1 MDFNLKP
8 LLEAIPKITSPYT
21 LIAFSLLLL
30 AFTVFTLIRTKSRVW
45 NIIEKKF
52 TKAQAFNFLNRLVL
66 YVFLFACLV
75 FLLGYFIELAKILR
89 AKTEQTSVIIYDK
102 TIDVSELSSI
112 KNKTQTGYLVSTD
125 PPFSIPA
132 PDLQQWEKPV
142 WVSDPETIK
151 KFVTL
156 SLPKEIDFKGPFFD
170 FLSNGKFMM
179 LFSKLPAN
187 LEINQQTSFLAGSPF
202 EEDPLDKY
210 PFTEPMIIKGRH
222 HIAIV
227 VIKKSSLPAKF
238 KNVNTAVFVSYY
250 LSTFMLKP
258 DRLIT
263 TNNNAII
270 IATTKFHNAT
280 YNQTIQD
287 ISILKCVRFIDSG
300 PNFILVEG
308 ACYAPES
315 NIGIRNYILDVI
327 SKVGIPTA
335 A

>member
-1 MDFNLKP
+1 
-8 LLEAIPKITSPYT
+8 
-21 LIAFSLLLL
+21 
-30 AFTVFTLIRTKSRVW
+30 
-45 NIIEKKF
+45 
-52 TKAQAFNFLNRLVL
+52 LNRLVL
-66 YVFLFACLV
+66 FVFLFACLV
-75 FLLGYFIELAKILR
+75 FLLGYFIELAKILH

-112 KNKTQTGYLVSTD
+112 KNKAQTGYLVSAD

-142 WVSDPETIK
+142 WVSDRETIK

-156 SLPKEIDFKGPFFD
+156 SLPKEVDFSGPFFD

-187 LEINQQTSFLAGSPF
+187 LEINQQTSFLDDSPF
-202 EEDPLDKY
+202 EENSLDKY
-210 PFTEPMIIKGRH
+210 PFTEPMIFKGRH
-222 HIAIV
+222 HIAIA
-227 VIKKSSLPAKF
+227 VIQKSFLPAKF
-238 KNVNTAVFVSYY
+238 KNVNTAMFVSHY
-250 LSTFMLKP
+250 LSSFMLKP

-263 TNNNAII
+263 TNNNAMILT
-270 IATTKFHNAT
+270 TTKFHNAI
-280 YNQTIQD
+280 YNQTMQD
-287 ISILKCVRFIDSG
+287 ISIFKCVRFIDSG
-300 PNFILVEG
+300 SSFVPVEG

-327 SKVGIPTA
+327 SKFGIPSA